1 MMCWAAAE
9 PGGSMKHSERFV
21 AIVNTAI
28 RYCKWLIIIL
38 TVLICCSGIRVI
50 NNYEVGVVLRFGRLV
65 GQTRETQVRQ
75 PGLLLAFPYVIDE
88 VIKVPVGKVQ
98 EVSITT
104 HAAAADP
111 TYADV
116 ASTGYLITGDE
127 NILHIDATLKYRISD
142 PVEYALYNNMPQDTI
157 NGVVSGVMTSCAS
170 SDRVDG
176 LLTDQKEEYAR
187 QVIAQSQTLLN
198 ELQLGVNIVSLEF
211 QSITPPSA
219 LNYHFDQVNA
229 AYVEKETKIQEAN
242 QYREK
247 VIPNAKASAD
257 QLVSDAQVS
266 RSQGLTT
273 ANDRV
278 AEFYGLFEEYQRN
291 QDVVWERVF
300 REKVTKIIDKMGGK
314 IVLPEGEGT
323 PQIFLP

>member
-1 MMCWAAAE
+1 
-9 PGGSMKHSERFV
+9 MKHSERFV

-28 RYCKWLIIIL
+28 QYCKWLILIL
-38 TVLICCSGIRVI
+38 VVLICCSGIRVI

-65 GQTRETQVRQ
+65 GDTQEEQIKQ

-111 TYADV
+111 IYADI

-127 NILHIDATLKYRISD
+127 NILHINATLKYRITD
-142 PVEYALYNNMPQDTI
+142 PVQYALYNSVPQDTI
-157 NGVVSGVMTSCAS
+157 NGVVSGVMASCAS
-170 SDRVDG
+170 SDSVDG
-176 LLTDQKEEYAR
+176 LLTDQKEEYA
-187 QVIAQSQTLLN
+187 QEVIRQSQVRLDQLD
-198 ELQLGVNIVSLEF
+198 LGVTVIGLEF
-211 QSITPPSA
+211 QSITPPNA
-219 LNYHFDQVNA
+219 LKYHFDQVNA
-229 AYVEKETKIQEAN
+229 AYVEKETKIQEAK

-247 VIPNAKASAD
+247 VVPDAKATAD
-257 QLVSDAQVS
+257 TMVTDAQINQ
-266 RSQGLTT
+266 SQKLTT

-278 AEFYGLFEEYQRN
+278 AEFYGLLEEYQRN
-291 QDVVWERVF
+291 QDVVQERVF
-300 REKVTKIIDKMGGK
+300 REKVTAILNKMGGK
-314 IVLPEGEGT
+314 LVLPEGDGT

>member
-1 MMCWAAAE
+1 
-9 PGGSMKHSERFV
+9 MKHSERFV

-28 RYCKWLIIIL
+28 QYCKWLILIL
-38 TVLICCSGIRVI
+38 LVLICCSGIRVI

-65 GQTRETQVRQ
+65 GETREEQVRE

-98 EVSITT
+98 EVSVRT
-104 HAAAADP
+104 HAASADP
-111 TYADV
+111 SYADIEN
-116 ASTGYLITGDE
+116 TGYIITGDE
-127 NILHIDATLKYRISD
+127 NILHIDATLKYRITD
-142 PVEYALYNNMPQDTI
+142 PVEYALYNSVPEDTI
-157 NGVVSGVMTSCAS
+157 NGVVSGVMTSCAA
-170 SDRVDG
+170 SDSVDG

-187 QVIAQSQTLLN
+187 QVIAQSQTLLD
-198 ELQLGVNIVSLEF
+198 ELELGVTIIGLEF
-211 QSITPPSA
+211 QSIKPPDA
-219 LNYHFDQVNA
+219 LKYHFDQVNA

-247 VIPNAKASAD
+247 VVPDAKASAD
-257 QLVSDAQVS
+257 KLVTDAQIG
-266 RSQGLTT
+266 RSQRLTT

-278 AEFYGLFEEYQRN
+278 AEFYGLYEEYQRN

-300 REKVTKIIDKMGGK
+300 REKVTAIINKMGGK

>member
-1 MMCWAAAE
+1 
-9 PGGSMKHSERFV
+9 MKHSERFV

-28 RYCKWLIIIL
+28 QYCKWLILIL
-38 TVLICCSGIRVI
+38 VVLICCSGIRVI

-65 GQTRETQVRQ
+65 GDTQEEQIKQ

-111 TYADV
+111 TYADI

-127 NILHIDATLKYRISD
+127 NILHINATLKYRITD
-142 PVEYALYNNMPQDTI
+142 PVQYALYNSVPQDTI
-157 NGVVSGVMTSCAS
+157 NGVVSGVMASCAS
-170 SDRVDG
+170 SDSVDG
-176 LLTDQKEEYAR
+176 LLTDQKEEYA
-187 QVIAQSQTLLN
+187 QEVIRQSQVRLDQLD
-198 ELQLGVNIVSLEF
+198 LGVTVIGLEF
-211 QSITPPSA
+211 QSITPPNA
-219 LNYHFDQVNA
+219 LKYHFDQVNA
-229 AYVEKETKIQEAN
+229 AYVEKETKIQEAK

-247 VIPNAKASAD
+247 VVPDAKAMAD
-257 QLVSDAQVS
+257 TMVTDAQINQ
-266 RSQGLTT
+266 SQKLTT

-278 AEFYGLFEEYQRN
+278 AEFYGLLEEYQRN
-291 QDVVWERVF
+291 QDVVQERVF
-300 REKVTKIIDKMGGK
+300 REKVTAILNKMGGK
-314 IVLPEGEGT
+314 LVLPEGDGT

>member
-1 MMCWAAAE
+1 
-9 PGGSMKHSERFV
+9 MKHSERFV

-28 RYCKWLIIIL
+28 QYCKWLILIL
-38 TVLICCSGIRVI
+38 VVLICCSGIRVI

-65 GQTRETQVRQ
+65 GDTQEEQIKQ

-111 TYADV
+111 TYADI

-127 NILHIDATLKYRISD
+127 NILHISASLKYRITD
-142 PVEYALYNNMPQDTI
+142 PVQYALYNSVPQDTI
-157 NGVVSGVMTSCAS
+157 NGVVSGVMASCAS
-170 SDRVDG
+170 SDSVDG
-176 LLTDQKEEYAR
+176 LLTDQKEEYA
-187 QVIAQSQTLLN
+187 QEVIRQSQVRLDQLD
-198 ELQLGVNIVSLEF
+198 LGVTVIGLEF
-211 QSITPPSA
+211 QSITPPNA
-219 LNYHFDQVNA
+219 LKYHFDQVNA
-229 AYVEKETKIQEAN
+229 AYVEKETKIQEAK

-247 VIPNAKASAD
+247 VVPDAKATAD
-257 QLVSDAQVS
+257 TMVTDAQINQ
-266 RSQGLTT
+266 SQKLTT

-278 AEFYGLFEEYQRN
+278 AEFYGLLEEYQRN
-291 QDVVWERVF
+291 QDVVQERVF
-300 REKVTKIIDKMGGK
+300 REKVTAILNKMGGK
-314 IVLPEGEGT
+314 LVLPEGDGT

>member
-1 MMCWAAAE
+1 
-9 PGGSMKHSERFV
+9 MKHSERFV

-28 RYCKWLIIIL
+28 QYCKWLILIL
-38 TVLICCSGIRVI
+38 VVLICCSGIRVI

-65 GQTRETQVRQ
+65 GDTQEEQIKQ

-111 TYADV
+111 TYADI

-127 NILHIDATLKYRISD
+127 NILHINATLKYRITD
-142 PVEYALYNNMPQDTI
+142 PVQYTLYNSVPQDTI
-157 NGVVSGVMTSCAS
+157 NGVVSGVMASCAS
-170 SDRVDG
+170 SDSVDG
-176 LLTDQKEEYAR
+176 LLTDQKEEYA
-187 QVIAQSQTLLN
+187 QEVIRQSQVRLDQLD
-198 ELQLGVNIVSLEF
+198 LGVTVIGLEF
-211 QSITPPSA
+211 QSITPPNA
-219 LNYHFDQVNA
+219 LKYHFDQVNA
-229 AYVEKETKIQEAN
+229 AYVEKETKIQEAK

-247 VIPNAKASAD
+247 VVPDAKATAD
-257 QLVSDAQVS
+257 TMVTDAQINQ
-266 RSQGLTT
+266 SQKLTT

-278 AEFYGLFEEYQRN
+278 AEFYGLLEEYQRN
-291 QDVVWERVF
+291 QDVVQERVF
-300 REKVTKIIDKMGGK
+300 REKVTAILNKMGGK
-314 IVLPEGEGT
+314 LVLPEGDGT

>member
-1 MMCWAAAE
+1 
-9 PGGSMKHSERFV
+9 MKHSERFV

-28 RYCKWLIIIL
+28 QYCKWLILIL
-38 TVLICCSGIRVI
+38 VVLICCSGIRVI

-65 GQTRETQVRQ
+65 GDTQEEQIKQ

-111 TYADV
+111 TYADI

-127 NILHIDATLKYRISD
+127 NILHINATFKYRITD
-142 PVEYALYNNMPQDTI
+142 PVQYALYNSVPQDTI
-157 NGVVSGVMTSCAS
+157 NGVVSGVMASCAS
-170 SDRVDG
+170 SDSVDG
-176 LLTDQKEEYAR
+176 LLTDQKEEYA
-187 QVIAQSQTLLN
+187 QEVIRQSQVRLDQLD
-198 ELQLGVNIVSLEF
+198 LGVTVIGLEF
-211 QSITPPSA
+211 QSITPPNA
-219 LNYHFDQVNA
+219 LKYHFDQVNA
-229 AYVEKETKIQEAN
+229 AYVEKETKIQEAK

-247 VIPNAKASAD
+247 VVPDAKATAD
-257 QLVSDAQVS
+257 TMVTDAQINQ
-266 RSQGLTT
+266 SQKLTT

-278 AEFYGLFEEYQRN
+278 AEFYGLLEEYQRN
-291 QDVVWERVF
+291 QDVVQERVF
-300 REKVTKIIDKMGGK
+300 REKVTAILNKMGGK
-314 IVLPEGEGT
+314 LVLPEGDGT

>member
-1 MMCWAAAE
+1 
-9 PGGSMKHSERFV
+9 MKHSERFV

-28 RYCKWLIIIL
+28 QYCKWLILIL
-38 TVLICCSGIRVI
+38 VVLICCSGIRVI

-65 GQTRETQVRQ
+65 GDTQEEQIKQ

-111 TYADV
+111 TYADI

-127 NILHIDATLKYRISD
+127 NILHINATLKYRITD
-142 PVEYALYNNMPQDTI
+142 PVQYALYNSAPQDTI
-157 NGVVSGVMTSCAS
+157 NGVVSGVMASCAS
-170 SDRVDG
+170 SDSVDG
-176 LLTDQKEEYAR
+176 LLTDQKEEYA
-187 QVIAQSQTLLN
+187 QEVIRQSQVRLDQLD
-198 ELQLGVNIVSLEF
+198 LGVTVIGLEF
-211 QSITPPSA
+211 QSITPPNA
-219 LNYHFDQVNA
+219 LKYHFDQVNA
-229 AYVEKETKIQEAN
+229 AYVEKETKIQEAK

-247 VIPNAKASAD
+247 VVPDAKATAD
-257 QLVSDAQVS
+257 TMVTDAQINQ
-266 RSQGLTT
+266 SQKLTT

-278 AEFYGLFEEYQRN
+278 AEFYGLLEEYQRN
-291 QDVVWERVF
+291 QDVVQERVF
-300 REKVTKIIDKMGGK
+300 REKVTAILNKMGGK
-314 IVLPEGEGT
+314 LVLPEGDGT

>member
-1 MMCWAAAE
+1 
-9 PGGSMKHSERFV
+9 MKHSERFV

-28 RYCKWLIIIL
+28 QYCKWLILIL
-38 TVLICCSGIRVI
+38 VVLICCSGIRVI

-65 GQTRETQVRQ
+65 GDTQEEQIKQ

-111 TYADV
+111 TYADI

-127 NILHIDATLKYRISD
+127 NILHINATLKYRITD
-142 PVEYALYNNMPQDTI
+142 PVQYALYNSVPQDTI
-157 NGVVSGVMTSCAS
+157 NGVVSGVMASCAS
-170 SDRVDG
+170 SDSVDG
-176 LLTDQKEEYAR
+176 LLTDQKEEYA
-187 QVIAQSQTLLN
+187 QEVIRQSQVRLDQLD
-198 ELQLGVNIVSLEF
+198 LGVTVIGLEF
-211 QSITPPSA
+211 QSITPPNA
-219 LNYHFDQVNA
+219 LKYHFDQVNA
-229 AYVEKETKIQEAN
+229 AYVEKETKIQEAK

-247 VIPNAKASAD
+247 VVPDAKATAD
-257 QLVSDAQVS
+257 TMVTDAQIP
-266 RSQGLTT
+266 QTQKLTT

-278 AEFYGLFEEYQRN
+278 AEFYGLLEEYQRN
-291 QDVVWERVF
+291 QDVVQERVF
-300 REKVTKIIDKMGGK
+300 REKVTAILNKMGGK
-314 IVLPEGEGT
+314 LVLPEGDGT

>member
-1 MMCWAAAE
+1 
-9 PGGSMKHSERFV
+9 MKHSERFV

-28 RYCKWLIIIL
+28 QYCKWLILIL
-38 TVLICCSGIRVI
+38 VVLICCSGIRVI

-65 GQTRETQVRQ
+65 GDTQEEQIKQ

-111 TYADV
+111 TYADI

-127 NILHIDATLKYRISD
+127 NILHINATLKYRITD
-142 PVEYALYNNMPQDTI
+142 PVQYALYNSVPQDTI
-157 NGVVSGVMTSCAS
+157 NGVVSGVMASCAS
-170 SDRVDG
+170 SDSVDG
-176 LLTDQKEEYAR
+176 LLTDQKEEYA
-187 QVIAQSQTLLN
+187 QEVIRQSQVRLDQLD
-198 ELQLGVNIVSLEF
+198 LGVTVIGLEF
-211 QSITPPSA
+211 QNITPPNA
-219 LNYHFDQVNA
+219 LKYHFDQVNA
-229 AYVEKETKIQEAN
+229 AYVEKETKIQEAK

-247 VIPNAKASAD
+247 VVPDAKATAD
-257 QLVSDAQVS
+257 TMVTDAQINQ
-266 RSQGLTT
+266 SQKLTT

-278 AEFYGLFEEYQRN
+278 AEFYGLLEEYQRN
-291 QDVVWERVF
+291 QDVVQERVF
-300 REKVTKIIDKMGGK
+300 REKVTAILNKMGGK
-314 IVLPEGEGT
+314 LVLPEGDGT

>member
-1 MMCWAAAE
+1 
-9 PGGSMKHSERFV
+9 MKHSERFV

-28 RYCKWLIIIL
+28 QYCKWLILIL
-38 TVLICCSGIRVI
+38 VVLICCSGIRVI

-65 GQTRETQVRQ
+65 GDTQEEQIKQ

-111 TYADV
+111 TYADI

-127 NILHIDATLKYRISD
+127 NILHINATLKYRITD
-142 PVEYALYNNMPQDTI
+142 PVQYALYNSVPQDTI
-157 NGVVSGVMTSCAS
+157 NGVVSGVMASCAS
-170 SDRVDG
+170 SDSVDG
-176 LLTDQKEEYAR
+176 LLTDQKEEYA
-187 QVIAQSQTLLN
+187 QEVIRQSQVRLDQLD
-198 ELQLGVNIVSLEF
+198 LGVTVIGLEF
-211 QSITPPSA
+211 QSITPPNA
-219 LNYHFDQVNA
+219 LKYHFDQVNA
-229 AYVEKETKIQEAN
+229 AYVEKETKIQEAK

-247 VIPNAKASAD
+247 VGPDAKATAD
-257 QLVSDAQVS
+257 TMVTDAQINQ
-266 RSQGLTT
+266 SQKLTT

-278 AEFYGLFEEYQRN
+278 AEFYGLLEEYQRN
-291 QDVVWERVF
+291 QDVVQERVF
-300 REKVTKIIDKMGGK
+300 REKVTAILNKMGGK
-314 IVLPEGEGT
+314 LVLPEGDGT